1 MKLFRSQTAVYVTF
15 IIIFLMVL
23 KAIVHFEA
31 QVEHSNIKDFSDGL
45 WYAIVTLTTVGYG
58 DFYPVTPIGKVLGLL
73 IILGSLGV
81 LGFLIAQLSSR
92 INTYLQ
98 NKKYG
103 LMGTDFDKHFIIIG
117 WDAFGKQVVDQI
129 VSAHHQVAIVTDQ
142 KNDIDQMRT
151 IYSPNQV
158 FGLFNDLNNPS
169 GLEKANISKATKVF
183 INLKDD
189 SETLINVINTKKLYP
204 DTQFVILLNS
214 MELKETFSSIGVEFI
229 VSKNEIASKLVASY
243 IFEPDVA
250 SFTEDLME
258 TTNSEENFDILQYK
272 VTDANP
278 YLNKDYMEVFLQLK
292 EEYNSVLLGISK
304 SKNGK
309 EVLIKNPKN
318 EKIEKDDYLI
328 VMANKP
334 SKILLKDAFK
344 VIEGKV

>member
-1 MKLFRSQTAVYVTF
+1 MKIFKSQLAVYFTF
-15 IIIFLMVL
+15 ILLFLIVL
-23 KAIVHFEA
+23 KAIVYFEA

-58 DFYPVTPIGKVLGLL
+58 DFYPVTPVGKILGLL
-73 IILGSLGV
+73 VILSSLGV

-92 INTYLQ
+92 INSYLR

-103 LMGTDFDKHFIIIG
+103 LMGTDFEKHFIIIG

-129 VSAHHQVAIVTDQ
+129 VSAQHQVAIVTDQ

-151 IYSPNQV
+151 IYTPEQV
-158 FGLFNDLNNPS
+158 FGLFNDLGNPA
-169 GLEKANISKATKVF
+169 GLEKANIRKATKVF

-214 MELKETFSSIGVEFI
+214 MELKETFTSIGVEFI

-258 TTNSEENFDILQYK
+258 TTTTEENFDILQYR
-272 VTDANP
+272 VTTANP

-292 EEYNSVLLGISK
+292 EKYNSVLLGISK
-304 SKNGK
+304 SKDGK
-309 EVLIKNPKN
+309 EVLIKNPKS
-318 EKIEKDDYLI
+318 EQIEKDDYLI
-328 VMANKP
+328 VMANNS
-334 SKILLKDAFK
+334 SKILLKEAFQVK
-344 VIEGKV
+344 EGKV